1 MRLIL
6 LGPPGAGKGTQAQRL
21 VDRYGIVQLSTG
33 DMLRAAV
40 KAETPT
46 GLQVKDIMARGDLCP
61 DTLVVDAVAD
71 RISQPDA
78 HRGFIL
84 DGFPRTV
91 AQAEALD
98 RMLEEKGL
106 ELDAVIE
113 LRVDEAILLQRIEK
127 RVAETAARGEPLRAD
142 DNAEALKKR
151 LDAYRRQTAP
161 LIGYYAGRGMLRSI
175 DGMAPIEEVSAA
187 LAALL
192 DAAQPAVKPAPRRS
206 LSAAR
211 RKAVVKRRSGRKP
224 AGRSA
229 SGRRATTAKAGAGK
243 RPSVVAKGAVKGVGA
258 VKRAAKGGAKGT
270 AISPRGGV
278 AAKNATKAGAAKSG
292 SAKSSAAKSSAA
304 KSGAAKSGATKSG
317 AAKSGAARSGATKS
331 KKPRVTSAPSGGSKG
346 RRGTPKKRGKNR

>member
-21 VDRYGIVQLSTG
+21 VEKHGIIQLSTG

-40 KAETPT
+40 KAETPV
-46 GLQVKDIMARGDLCP
+46 GLQVKDVMARGDLCP
-61 DTLVVDAVAD
+61 DKLVVEAVAD

-78 HRGFIL
+78 HNGFIL

-113 LRVDEAILLQRIEK
+113 LKVDEAILLQRIEK

-151 LDAYRRQTAP
+151 IDAYRSQTAP
-161 LIGYYAGRGMLRSI
+161 LIGYYFGKGMLRTI
-175 DGMAPIEEVSAA
+175 DGMAPIDEVSAA
-187 LAALL
+187 LAAVLEAS
-192 DAAQPAVKPAPRRS
+192 DQRAAKPVPRRS
-206 LSAAR
+206 VSAAR
-211 RKAVVKRRSGRKP
+211 RKAVVKRPSGRKP

-229 SGRRATTAKAGAGK
+229 SGRRRAIMAKAGKPTPASKAAAGK
-243 RPSVVAKGAVKGVGA
+243 RPPAAKGAGKT
-258 VKRAAKGGAKGT
+258 AAKGSAKP
-270 AISPRGGV
+270 ARGGK
-278 AAKNATKAGAAKSG
+278 AAKTAAKTGAAKSKKTRVG
-292 SAKSSAAKSSAA
+292 SAP
-304 KSGAAKSGATKSG
+304 T
-317 AAKSGAARSGATKS
+317 
-331 KKPRVTSAPSGGSKG
+331 GGSKG
-346 RRGTPKKRGKNR
+346 RRGTPNKRGKKR